1 MIEPTSSS
9 VLSNLN
15 GQSSSEAPNNNADNL
30 GMDTF
35 LQLMTTQLRYQD
47 PTAPQD
53 SSQFLD
59 QMAQFSSLSGIQS
72 MEQSISRA
80 VEGLQSNRLLQ
91 ASSMVGK
98 QVLVKTDQLST
109 SQPTSA
115 ISGEIDLPASTAH
128 LSLKIQ
134 TESGQTVR
142 TLALGE
148 LPGGRHSFTW
158 DGLDQ
163 NGNSLPAGSYRFVG
177 EVAEP
182 IELLPEI
189 SLRDQVVSVTVD
201 SSGEL
206 YLNLNQVPA
215 VSLTQVGEVS

>member
-1 MIEPTSSS
+1 MIEATSSA
-9 VLSNLN
+9 VLAGLS
-15 GQSSSEAPNNNADNL
+15 GESSSEAPNNNADNL

-47 PTAPQD
+47 PSAPQD

-72 MEQSISRA
+72 MEQSITRA

-98 QVLVKTDQLST
+98 QVLVQTDQLS
-109 SQPTSA
+109 SAQPPSA
-115 ISGEIDLPASTAH
+115 ISGEISLSSSTAH
-128 LSLKIQ
+128 LSVRIQ
-134 TESGQTVR
+134 NEAGQTVR
-142 TLALGE
+142 TMALGA

-163 NGNSLPAGSYRFVG
+163 NGNALPAGSYRLIG
-177 EVAEP
+177 DVAEP
-182 IELLPEI
+182 NDALPQV

-201 SSGEL
+201 PSGEL
-206 YLNLNQVPA
+206 YMNLRQVPA
-215 VSLTQVGEVS
+215 VSLAQVGEVS